1 MSTDADK
8 ETACPSVSANQSG
21 GDGSTEEASKKKKS
35 SRKVCFPD
43 EEHLVTQ
50 YFEPANPWHNVPA
63 TTRAQLAADYLESCR
78 RHNTPA
84 IDAVLLQIRE
94 LPEGVIGGGMRA
106 PRLTLSCCSL
116 LGSAPCDALEAV
128 LHRAQFRRLELEC
141 DIDDEGAEALFDMIE
156 YYESATTVAISGPRH
171 FGIRGWQAASRM
183 IKKSAE
189 LSELEVSDGPIE
201 ASHAP
206 VLARALR
213 PAACRLR
220 ALCLQRA
227 ALAGEPLLCLVIAL
241 KCNRSVREVRLCDNR
256 LTGADAA
263 QIAALLK
270 TNSRIQLLDLSNN
283 QIQDAGVGHIADALV
298 EQSTQSPPSANSS
311 PMSPHT
317 CPLMG
322 GGHEARGLA
331 FLVLWNNQLTRNA
344 AHHLARM
351 VVASKSLCV
360 LNVGRNAIGA
370 AAVRV
375 AGVGALL
382 SLGLQGARILADAAP
397 LLQQALQQDTHL
409 QRIDLRDNRLGAE
422 GLQAII
428 TAMQTNTTLTQVDLD
443 DPATSSPSEA
453 LAARLTR
460 EVRALCRRNEP
471 AAASPER
478 RVTRKISLTCHT
490 HCLHRVTIATSEA
503 LAARLTREVRALCRR
518 NEPAAA
524 SPERRV
530 TRKIS
535 LTCHTHCLH
544 RVTIAT
550 SEALAARLTREVRA
564 LCRRNEP
571 AAASPERRVTRKISL
586 TCHTHCLHRVTI
598 ATSEA
603 LAARLTREVR
613 ALCRRNEPAA
623 ASPERRVTRKISLT
637 CHTHCLHRVTIATSE
652 ALAARLTREVR
663 ALCRRNEP
671 AAASPERRVTRK
683 ISLTCHT
690 HCLHRSL
697 AAEEPRAGRETRD
710 RDRDTRL
717 RSPAPSPAG
726 SPTPAMHPSRFS
738 VTRVTPERSPTD
750 TAALRSPYST
760 PSRFKVV
767 QVAEP
772 PQIQVQS
779 ATPEQ
784 PTLRSSRFSVTRNM
798 DTMYNP
804 SAPSPPPTPMATK
817 HKPSSGRTT
826 DCTNDITTKVTDKV
840 NETVIIKD
848 TSVKESDKEEVEIK
862 TEKTKSDITSDE
874 TVVNRLNSVT
884 VSDSE
889 LENVSHDK
897 TESLSHD
904 EAVSVIGDNKITK
917 TETKLVKNSKA
928 VSESEMI
935 DVQVSVT
942 VKKET
947 VDTSKARDQ
956 INEDEVVEK
965 RDDVAMKQIEAITE
979 DLGNLIEE
987 MRDRTK
993 TVKPVK
999 LKSDCTQTDININS
1013 KLDTFDDVPVINR
1026 DNVVLKK
1033 NKSESS
1039 LDSPDLEV
1047 SRLMNK
1053 KLIGSPFCD
1062 SSSSLEISGSS
1073 MESLNAI
1080 EPAKPIIIQE
1090 SVESDSE
1097 LDRRKT
1103 VVFSTESSI
1112 ESTSEVT
1119 PVNSGNFLNMSVSSN
1134 ESVSP
1139 IIFGKNKKI
1148 HGSLSSLEASVSSLE
1163 SRQEKVMVTSA
1174 DSGIEYSLQNPT
1186 ENKEDNS
1193 SNEGTL
1199 TNNSSL
1205 KETVKKDGF
1214 QHETLTCS
1222 PKRTS
1227 SLLDVPAL
1235 KTKGLDRMRKIS
1247 WVAPSASFHIPKEP
1261 EKESKM
1267 PGHLEKLLSL
1277 FQHPTSI
1284 FSRNS
1289 EDEKKSASNTPP
1301 RKDSS
1306 LTSSFWSW
1314 GSAIEKTEERED
1326 VESLSEATDSTLSE
1340 RVQVSF
1346 VDESFSKKLDSK
1358 TPSTDTDNTLSE
1370 FQSLQQGNS
1379 EASEPEIEKVT
1390 EKTTD
1395 DNLVQNLGLSLKCD
1409 ASANGNRDVARA
1421 RDILDLSKPNDLNKN
1436 YDTSKPDTNKNSGE
1450 ESKEDKDRETI
1461 RPRSFAAVLKASG
1474 SENTPDK
1481 QSPETG
1487 QSVDKLPSKVIRGIK
1502 ENISPENTLTSTMTK
1517 ALAFELTEKQV
1528 KSQPIVNTVWE
1539 VTLDDPK
1546 IEEKIQDLAPIATI
1560 EETCDDTIENAQLDY
1575 IDDIKFDDKN
1585 TSSDSGVTL
1594 EGEKKDLESVDLG
1607 KDALSY
1613 LIYENQGL
1621 VVETKSEAE
1630 PSLAQEL
1637 RDAEIKEQLLDMSPE
1652 LVVDEA
1658 IEPEVFK
1665 DLKTSPVVPERA
1677 KLKKANSAEDISQ
1690 CEESQK
1696 KTIAF
1701 KVPEIVST
1709 PRDIPERRT
1718 KLRSRS
1724 GSSPKSL
1731 PESLNKPSP
1740 LTKMD
1745 SILFKKKKKVSSL
1758 GKIARDSLLAL
1769 NMSEEEI
1776 AEFRRSYKLTSVESL
1791 RSLESVSEDAN
1802 SQSGASVDSRCRSC
1816 LRTSQES
1823 LMSLDSI
1830 NEDCRCGEDE
1840 KQSQSGR

>member
-84 IDAVLLQIRE
+84 IDSVLLQIRE

-227 ALAGEPLLCLVIAL
+227 ALAGEALLCLVIAL
-241 KCNRSVREVRLCDNR
+241 KCNRSVRELRLCDNR

-270 TNSRIQLLDLSNN
+270 INSRIQLLDLSNN

-298 EQSTQSPPSANSS
+298 EQSTQSPPSATSS

-317 CPLMG
+317 CPMMG

-351 VVASKSLCV
+351 VRASKSLCV

-370 AAVRV
+370 AGVRV
-375 AGVGALL
+375 AGAGALL

-397 LLQQALQQDTHL
+397 LLQQALAQDTHL

-422 GLQAII
+422 GLQAILA
-428 TAMQTNTTLTQVDLD
+428 AMETNTTLTQVDLD
-443 DPATSSPSEA
+443 DPVETSSPSEE
-453 LAARLTR
+453 L
-460 EVRALCRRNEP
+460 V
-471 AAASPER
+471 
-478 RVTRKISLTCHT
+478 
-490 HCLHRVTIATSEA
+490 
-503 LAARLTREVRALCRR
+503 
-518 NEPAAA
+518 
-524 SPERRV
+524 
-530 TRKIS
+530 
-535 LTCHTHCLH
+535 
-544 RVTIAT
+544 
-550 SEALAARLTREVRA
+550 
-564 LCRRNEP
+564 
-571 AAASPERRVTRKISL
+571 
-586 TCHTHCLHRVTI
+586 
-598 ATSEA
+598 
-603 LAARLTREVR
+603 
-613 ALCRRNEPAA
+613 
-623 ASPERRVTRKISLT
+623 
-637 CHTHCLHRVTIATSE
+637 
-652 ALAARLTREVR
+652 ARLTREVR

-697 AAEEPRAGRETRD
+697 AAEEPRAGREGREG
-710 RDRDTRL
+710 RL

-804 SAPSPPPTPMATK
+804 SAPSPPPTPMTTK
-817 HKPSSGRTT
+817 HKPNSGHT
-826 DCTNDITTKVTDKV
+826 DCTNDITKVTDGEPVIVKNTSAKESDEITITKVTDNVNETVIKNTSAKESYKEVTINKVTDNV

-848 TSVKESDKEEVEIK
+848 TSVNDSEKEDVK
-862 TEKTKSDITSDE
+862 TEKTKSDKTSDE

-889 LENVSHDK
+889 LENVFHDK

-956 INEDEVVEK
+956 IKEEKVVEK

-999 LKSDCTQTDININS
+999 VSDCTQTDINIDS

-1314 GSAIEKTEERED
+1314 GSATEKTEERED

-1409 ASANGNRDVARA
+1409 VSANGNRDVARA

-1436 YDTSKPDTNKNSGE
+1436 YDTSKPDTNKNAGE

-1487 QSVDKLPSKVIRGIK
+1487 QPVDKLPSKVIRGIK

-1539 VTLDDPK
+1539 VTLDNDPK
-1546 IEEKIQDLAPIATI
+1546 VEEKNQDLAPIATI
-1560 EETCDDTIENAQLDY
+1560 EETCDETIENAQLDY

-1621 VVETKSEAE
+1621 AVEKSEAE

-1652 LVVDEA
+1652 LIVDEA

-1665 DLKTSPVVPERA
+1665 DLKTSPVIPERA
-1677 KLKKANSAEDISQ
+1677 KLKKSNSAEDISQ

-1701 KVPEIVST
+1701 KVPEVVST

-1830 NEDCRCGEDE
+1830 NEDCRCGDDE

>member
-21 GDGSTEEASKKKKS
+21 GDESTAEKASKKKKP

-63 TTRAQLAADYLESCR
+63 TTRAQLAAEYLESCR
-78 RHNTPA
+78 RHNTPP
-84 IDAVLLQIRE
+84 IDSVLLQIRE
-94 LPEGVIGGGMRA
+94 LPEGVIGGGIRA
-106 PRLTLSCCSL
+106 PRLTLSSCSL

-156 YYESATTVAISGPRH
+156 YYESATTVAITGPRH

-189 LSELEVSDGPIE
+189 LSELEVSDGPVE
-201 ASHAP
+201 ATHAP

-220 ALCLQRA
+220 SLCLQRA
-227 ALAGEPLLCLVIAL
+227 SLAGEPLLCLVIAL
-241 KCNRSVREVRLCDNR
+241 KCNRSVRELRLCDNR
-256 LTGADAA
+256 LTAADAA
-263 QIAALLK
+263 QIAGLLK
-270 TNSRIQLLDLSNN
+270 INSRIQLLDLSNN

-311 PMSPHT
+311 PMSPHN

-322 GGHEARGLA
+322 GGYEARGLA

-344 AHHLARM
+344 AHHLTRM
-351 VVASKSLCV
+351 VRASKSLCV
-360 LNVGRNAIGA
+360 LNVGRNAIGSA
-370 AAVRV
+370 GVRV
-375 AGVGALL
+375 VGAGALL
-382 SLGLQGARILADAAP
+382 SLGLQGARILSDAAP
-397 LLQQALQQDTHL
+397 LLQQALLQDTHL

-422 GLQAII
+422 GLQAILS
-428 TAMQTNTTLTQVDLD
+428 AMETNTSLTQVDLD
-443 DPATSSPSEA
+443 DPKESSSP
-453 LAARLTR
+453 TDDP
-460 EVRALCRRNEP
+460 V
-471 AAASPER
+471 
-478 RVTRKISLTCHT
+478 V
-490 HCLHRVTIATSEA
+490 
-503 LAARLTREVRALCRR
+503 
-518 NEPAAA
+518 
-524 SPERRV
+524 
-530 TRKIS
+530 
-535 LTCHTHCLH
+535 
-544 RVTIAT
+544 
-550 SEALAARLTREVRA
+550 
-564 LCRRNEP
+564 
-571 AAASPERRVTRKISL
+571 
-586 TCHTHCLHRVTI
+586 
-598 ATSEA
+598 
-603 LAARLTREVR
+603 
-613 ALCRRNEPAA
+613 
-623 ASPERRVTRKISLT
+623 
-637 CHTHCLHRVTIATSE
+637 
-652 ALAARLTREVR
+652 RLTREVR

-697 AAEEPRAGRETRD
+697 AAEEPRAREPAPA
-710 RDRDTRL
+710 RL

-726 SPTPAMHPSRFS
+726 SPTPHAHPSRFS

-750 TAALRSPYST
+750 TTLRSPYST

-798 DTMYNP
+798 DTLYNP

-817 HKPSSGRTT
+817 NMKEH
-826 DCTNDITTKVTDKV
+826 CND
-840 NETVIIKD
+840 ETVKD
-848 TSVKESDKEEVEIK
+848 QPTVILVKDASDVKESDKDK
-862 TEKTKSDITSDE
+862 TEKTKSDNTSDD
-874 TVVNRLNSVT
+874 TVVNSVNSVT
-884 VSDSE
+884 VSDSD
-889 LENVSHDK
+889 LEDVFRDK
-897 TESLSHD
+897 TETLAHE
-904 EAVSVIGDNKITK
+904 EAVSVIGDNTVTK
-917 TETKLVKNSKA
+917 TETKLVKTSKA
-928 VSESEMI
+928 VSESEKI
-935 DVQVSVT
+935 DVQVTVT

-947 VDTSKARDQ
+947 IDPPKAPVKQ
-956 INEDEVVEK
+956 EKVEVVEK

-979 DLGNLIEE
+979 DLDNLIQE

-993 TVKPVK
+993 PAKPIKV
-999 LKSDCTQTDININS
+999 KSDCTQTDINIDS

-1053 KLIGSPFCD
+1053 KLISSPFCD

-1080 EPAKPIIIQE
+1080 DQPAKPIIIQE

-1103 VVFSTESSI
+1103 DVVLSTESSI

-1174 DSGIEYSLQNPT
+1174 DSGIEYSLQNPS

-1214 QHETLTCS
+1214 QLQETLTCT

-1247 WVAPSASFHIPKEP
+1247 WVAPSPSFPIPRPEP
-1261 EKESKM
+1261 EKESKI

-1277 FQHPTSI
+1277 FQHPASI
-1284 FSRNS
+1284 FSRSS
-1289 EDEKKSASNTPP
+1289 EDEKKSTSNTPP

-1314 GSAIEKTEERED
+1314 GSATEKTEEKED

-1370 FQSLQQGNS
+1370 FQSPQGNS
-1379 EASEPEIEKVT
+1379 EASESEIDKVT

-1395 DNLVQNLGLSLKCD
+1395 DNLVQKCLGLSLKCD
-1409 ASANGNRDVARA
+1409 ASANGNKDVARA
-1421 RDILDLSKPNDLNKN
+1421 CDIVDLNKPNDLNKN

-1450 ESKEDKDRETI
+1450 PDSKEDKDKIEPV

-1474 SENTPDK
+1474 SENSLDK

-1487 QSVDKLPSKVIRGIK
+1487 QPVDKLPSKVIRGIK

-1539 VTLDDPK
+1539 VTLDNEPK
-1546 IEEKIQDLAPIATI
+1546 IENKVQDLAPIATI
-1560 EETCDDTIENAQLDY
+1560 EETCDETIENAQLDY
-1575 IDDIKFDDKN
+1575 IDDIKFIDDKN

-1594 EGEKKDLESVDLG
+1594 EGTDKVKDLENIDLG

-1613 LIYENQGL
+1613 LIYENQGP
-1621 VVETKSEAE
+1621 VPNEEATKSEAE

-1637 RDAEIKEQLLDMSPE
+1637 RDAEIKEQLLDLSPE
-1652 LVVDEA
+1652 LVVDEEA
-1658 IEPEVFK
+1658 IEPDVFK
-1665 DLKTSPVVPERA
+1665 EVLKTSPVVPQA

-1701 KVPEIVST
+1701 KVPEVVST

-1740 LTKMD
+1740 LSKMD
-1745 SILFKKKKKVSSL
+1745 SVLFKKKKKVSSL

-1802 SQSGASVDSRCRSC
+1802 SQSGTSVDSRCRSC

-1830 NEDCRCGEDE
+1830 NEDCRCGEECE
-1840 KQSQSGR
+1840 KPTHSGR